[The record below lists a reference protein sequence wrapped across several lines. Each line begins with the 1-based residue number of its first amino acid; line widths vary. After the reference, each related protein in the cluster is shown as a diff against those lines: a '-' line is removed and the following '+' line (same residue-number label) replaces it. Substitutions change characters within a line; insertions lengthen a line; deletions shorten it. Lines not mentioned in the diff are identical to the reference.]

1 MKNRKWTGKQKL
13 AIVLEGFKTNMGVS
27 ELCIKHEIGQ
37 SQYYKWRDQFL
48 ANGSSIFD
56 ITPDKKIAQLEREN
70 IKLKTVIGGLTVE
83 LKKTEDELKW
93 LES

>member
-13 AIVLEGFKTNMGVS
+13 AIVLEGFKNTLSVS
-27 ELCIKHEIGQ
+27 ELCTKHEIGQ

-48 ANGSSIFD
+48 ANGASIFD
-56 ITPDKKIAQLEREN
+56 NHSDKKSERLEREI

-83 LKKTEDELKW
+83 LKKTEDELRW

>member
-48 ANGSSIFD
+48 ANGASIFD
-56 ITPDKKIAQLEREN
+56 MTSDKKSERLERE
-70 IKLKTVIGGLTVE
+70 IVKLKTVIGGLTVD
-83 LKKTEDELKW
+83 LKKTEDELRW

>member
-13 AIVLEGFKTNMGVS
+13 AIVLEGFKEQLSVA
-27 ELCIKHEIGQ
+27 ELCNKHEIGQ

-48 ANGSSIFD
+48 NNGASIFE
-56 ITPDKKIAQLEREN
+56 IKPDKKIERLEREN
-70 IKLKTVIGGLTVE
+70 TKLKTVIGGLTVE